1 MDTEN
6 KNRKI
11 ALYTFLELIALLALT
26 MVASM
31 WDWVNMG
38 FSLSKITTKAYWNN
52 VILQTIMYSC
62 ALVLGNLLKLEKL
75 ELKNKAYDDL
85 LSIYRKE
92 KLPLKDENFVTYV
105 TNILN
110 PSIKKEFLRK
120 KYENKL
126 ARLEKYSFDSF
137 QLCYNKA
144 INAPDFREFVK
155 KEVKNPFKKIYCY
168 RRRNL
173 EEIRN
178 DEYINAHYQSMFVRY
193 PKVNPYSFT
202 YYLSIKMNDRTKYQT
217 ENKTARDMSIRLS
230 RKLVYA
236 VLSSTII
243 GLLVINPDAN
253 QLLEQANGWV
263 AIMIQYIVRVGMI
276 TANFIMGIY
285 NAKTIFNDNYLRPI
299 NNRIRMLEEYQ
310 DFKIK
315 NKWNSKQDI
324 EKEIDQRVK
333 EKVEPLLRQVEE
345 LQEQS
350 KGVA

>member
-11 ALYTFLELIALLALT
+11 ALYTFLELIALLVLT

-52 VILQTIMYSC
+52 VILQTVMYSC

-85 LSIYRKE
+85 LSIYRTE
-92 KLPLKDENFVTYV
+92 KLPIKDENFVTYV

-144 INAPDFREFVK
+144 VNAPDFREFVK

-168 RRRNL
+168 RRHNL

-178 DEYINAHYQSMFVRY
+178 DEYINQHYQSMFVRY

-217 ENKTARDMSIRLS
+217 ENKTARDMSIKVS

-253 QLLEQANGWV
+253 QLLEQTNGWI
-263 AIMIQYIVRVGMI
+263 ALMIQYIVRVGMI

-310 DFKIK
+310 DFKTK

>member
-38 FSLSKITTKAYWNN
+38 FSLAKIQTKAYWNN
-52 VILQTIMYSC
+52 VILQTVMYSC

-85 LSIYRKE
+85 LSIYRTD
-92 KLPLKDENFVTYV
+92 KLPIKDENFVTYV
-105 TNILN
+105 TIILN

-144 INAPDFREFVK
+144 VNAPDFREFVK

-168 RRRNL
+168 RRHNL
-173 EEIRN
+173 EEIRS

-217 ENKTARDMSIRLS
+217 ENKTARDMSIKLS

-253 QLLEQANGWV
+253 QLLEQTNGWI
-263 AIMIQYIVRVGMI
+263 ALMIQYIVRVGMI

-299 NNRIRMLEEYQ
+299 NNRIRMLDEYQ
-310 DFKIK
+310 DFKTK

-324 EKEIDQRVK
+324 EKEINERVK
-333 EKVEPLLRQVEE
+333 AQVEPLLRQVEE

>member
-1 MDTEN
+1 MEDFN

-11 ALYTFLELIALLALT
+11 ALYTFLELLALLTLT
-26 MVASM
+26 MLASM

-52 VILQTIMYSC
+52 VILQTVMYSC

-85 LSIYRKE
+85 LSTYRKE
-92 KLPLKDENFVTYV
+92 KLPIKDEHFTTYIMDV
-105 TNILN
+105 LN
-110 PSIKKEFLRK
+110 PSIKKEFLKK

-137 QLCYNKA
+137 QLCFNKA
-144 INAPDFREFVK
+144 VNAPDFREFVK

-217 ENKTARDMSIRLS
+217 ENKAARDMSIKLS

-253 QLLEQANGWV
+253 QLLEQTNGWI
-263 AIMIQYIVRVGMI
+263 ALMIQYIVRVGMI

-315 NKWNSKQDI
+315 NKWQSKKDI
-324 EKEIDQRVK
+324 EEEINKRVK
-333 EKVEPLLRQVEE
+333 EKVEPLL
-345 LQEQS
+345 QEIESLDHQRKS
-350 KGVA
+350 IQ

>member
-52 VILQTIMYSC
+52 VILQTVMYSC

-126 ARLEKYSFDSF
+126 ARLEKHSFDSF

-144 INAPDFREFVK
+144 VNAPDFREFVK

-217 ENKTARDMSIRLS
+217 ENKTARDMSIKLS

-253 QLLEQANGWV
+253 QLLEQTNGWV

-276 TANFIMGIY
+276 AVNFIMGIY

-310 DFKIK
+310 DFKTK

-324 EKEIDQRVK
+324 EREIDQRVK